1 MPRLPAYL
9 SDFTG
14 TFAAVNGPHQLTPS
28 WGDLVRTA
36 ITTGYPNLAA
46 ATMPTTFHRT
56 WAVLYRASI
65 VLAYLASPG
74 GDRLVRSQ
82 EYNRA
87 DRSEKG
93 SISYYLGLFGAKY
106 VAEAQLRTPWLWH
119 YDVYHQL
126 AQGVGPIARRPDLL
140 GQTSTGE
147 WIVIEAKGRTN
158 GWTNELRTSAKS
170 QARTVN
176 EVVHPNGTIDPISAN
191 VASVTYFNQ
200 DGWNVIM
207 DDPPTKPSPLRLTGP
222 PSQLY
227 GAYYAPLIDY
237 LGAGLT
243 AETVQSVFIEDV
255 EFKAAYDSDL
265 DLHVGV
271 AAAIIESEGTDIDT
285 ARTVVSELVSRGA
298 EGSSR
303 LTQLGDEN
311 RSWSVGADGVIVRL
325 GERWR

>member
-9 SDFTG
+9 SDFAG
-14 TFAAVNGPHQLTPS
+14 PFAAVNGPHQLTPS
-28 WGDLVRTA
+28 WDDLVRTA

-46 ATMPTTFHRT
+46 VTMPTTFHRV

-74 GDRLVRSQ
+74 GDRLVRAQ

-106 VAEAQLRTPWLWH
+106 VAEARLRTPWLWH
-119 YDVYHQL
+119 YDAYHQL
-126 AQGVGPIARRPDLL
+126 AQGVGPISSRPDLL
-140 GQTSTGE
+140 GQTLAGE

-170 QARTVN
+170 QACTVN
-176 EVVHPNGTIDPISAN
+176 EVVHPNGAIDPINAN
-191 VASVTYFNQ
+191 VASITYFDQ

-207 DDPPTKPSPLRLTGP
+207 DDPPAKPSPLRLTSP
-222 PSQLY
+222 VSQLY
-227 GAYYAPLIDY
+227 GSYYAPIIDY
-237 LGAGLT
+237 VGAGIATET
-243 AETVQSVFIEDV
+243 AQSAFIDDV
-255 EFKAAYDSDL
+255 EFKVAYDADL
-265 DLHVGV
+265 DLHVGL

-285 ARTVVSELVSRGA
+285 ARTVVSELMSRDA
-298 EGSSR
+298 EVSSR
-303 LTQLGDEN
+303 LLGDEN
-311 RSWSVGADGVIVRL
+311 RMWSVGADGVIVRL
-325 GERWR
+325 GERWQ